1 VGPDSTVEEDMTSK
15 AIAMARHSP
24 VRRAQAV
31 EAVKYRLGFIQAPL
45 SGFDIS

>member
-31 EAVKYRLGFIQAPL
+31 EAVKYRLGL
-45 SGFDIS
+45 SKLHCLVST